1 MPSLP
6 SVASAIGS
14 MDLKIRRNSLSRRL
28 FLSSAV
34 WTLLVLP
41 IAAIVLISLY
51 RGAVERS
58 FDARLN
64 QYLESLIATTSPE
77 QGLDIIEPSG
87 IGDPLFGVPSS
98 GWYWEIRS
106 QGGPPLNLKSPS
118 LVSESLTLPSQ
129 NGIAPDETEIRKAY
143 IPGPERQLMR
153 ILEREITI
161 SLKDQQRRYIYAVAG
176 DAVEIDEIVDEFTA
190 MLTTSFCIL
199 GLGLLIATFFQVQ
212 YGLRPVR
219 DIGEKLAAIRS
230 GKASRL
236 EGEMPDE
243 IEPLQVELNA
253 LIQSNQAIIER
264 ARTHVGNL
272 AHALKTPLSVITNEA
287 RGQDGEFSGKV
298 AEQAEL
304 MREYITHHLTRAQI
318 AARISIVGGVTDVHE
333 TLSSLT
339 NVLSRIY
346 SERNITFSLECP
358 GDAKFRGEKQ
368 DLQEMVGNLLD
379 NACKWA
385 KSKVTISVE
394 AAASAK
400 HLTVHVDDDGPG
412 LSDSELKAVIKRGK
426 RLDETKPGSGLGLA
440 IVADLSE
447 MYFGSFA
454 LQPAPGGGVRAKLVL
469 PAA

>member
-1 MPSLP
+1 
-6 SVASAIGS
+6 

-41 IAAIVLISLY
+41 IAGIVLVSLY

-64 QYLESLIATTSPE
+64 QYLEYLIAISSPE
-77 QGLDIIEPSG
+77 QGIDIVEPASLG
-87 IGDPLFGVPSS
+87 EPLFGVPGS

-106 QGGPPLNLKSPS
+106 QGGPPLSFKSAS
-118 LVSESLTLPSQ
+118 LVSEALTLPSQ
-129 NGIAPDETEIRKAY
+129 VGVAPDETEIRKAY
-143 IPGPERQLMR
+143 IPGPEKQPMR
-153 ILEREITI
+153 VLEREITI
-161 SLKDQQRRYIYAVAG
+161 SLRDQQRRYIYAVAG
-176 DAVEIDEIVDEFTA
+176 DALEIDAVVDEFTA

-199 GLGLLIATFFQVQ
+199 GLGLLLATFFQVR
-212 YGLRPVR
+212 YGLRPVH
-219 DIGEKLAAIRS
+219 DISEKLAAIRS

-236 EGEMPDE
+236 EGEMPEE
-243 IEPLQVELNA
+243 IEPLQAELNA

-287 RGQDGEFSGKV
+287 RGQEDEFAEKV
-298 AEQAEL
+298 AGQAEL

-318 AARISIVGGVTDVHE
+318 AARISIVGGVTDVNE
-333 TLSSLT
+333 TLNSLT
-339 NVLSRIY
+339 HALSRIY
-346 SERNITFSLECP
+346 SERNITFSVDCP

-394 AAASAK
+394 AGSAK

-412 LSDSELKAVIKRGK
+412 LPPSELEAVIKRGK
-426 RLDETKPGSGLGLA
+426 RLDETKPGSGLGLS

-447 MYFGSFA
+447 MYYGSFV
-454 LQPAPGGGVRAKLVL
+454 LQPAPTGGVRAKLVL

>member
-1 MPSLP
+1 
-6 SVASAIGS
+6 

-34 WTLLVLP
+34 WTLIVLP
-41 IAAIVLISLY
+41 IAGIVLVSLY

-64 QYLESLIATTSPE
+64 QYLEYLIAITSPD
-77 QGLDIIEPSG
+77 QGIDIIEPTSLG
-87 IGDPLFGVPSS
+87 EPLFGVPGS

-106 QGGPPLNLKSPS
+106 QGGPPLGFKSAS
-118 LVSESLTLPSQ
+118 LVSEALTLPSQ
-129 NGIAPDETEIRKAY
+129 IGVAPDETEIRKAY
-143 IPGPERQLMR
+143 IPGPEKQPMR
-153 ILEREITI
+153 LLEREITI
-161 SLKDQQRRYIYAVAG
+161 SLRDQQRRYIYAVAG
-176 DAVEIDEIVDEFTA
+176 DALEIDEVVDEFTT
-190 MLTTSFCIL
+190 MLTTSFLLL
-199 GLGLLIATFFQVQ
+199 GLGLLLATFFQVR

-236 EGEMPDE
+236 EGEMPEE

-287 RGQDGEFSGKV
+287 RGQEDEFAGKV
-298 AEQAEL
+298 AGQAEL

-318 AARISIVGGVTDVHE
+318 AARISIVGGVTDVNE

-339 NVLSRIY
+339 HALSRIY
-346 SERNITFSLECP
+346 SERNITFSVDCP

-385 KSKVTISVE
+385 KSRVTVSVE
-394 AAASAK
+394 AANGARQ
-400 HLTVHVDDDGPG
+400 LTVHVDDDGPG
-412 LSDSELKAVIKRGK
+412 LAPAELEAVIKRGK
-426 RLDETKPGSGLGLA
+426 RLDETKPGSGLGLS

-447 MYFGSFA
+447 MYYGSFV
-454 LQPAPGGGVRAKLVL
+454 LQPAPTGGVRAKLVL